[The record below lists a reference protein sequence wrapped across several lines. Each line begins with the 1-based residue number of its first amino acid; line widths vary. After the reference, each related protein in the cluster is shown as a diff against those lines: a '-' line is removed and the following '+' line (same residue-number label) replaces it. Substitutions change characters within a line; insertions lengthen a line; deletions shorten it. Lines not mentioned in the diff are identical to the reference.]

1 MADPVPSLPLNIP
14 DKPILSTAEVISLAE
29 VAAKRA
35 EKFGKLIDT
44 LESGVTQRAA
54 EAAESLA
61 RAGFDP
67 KDQAAAADKAAAK
80 LRREV
85 VENSTDARWSHLKE
99 LNAAADSLATTAQLW
114 ASPVTVLARSGL
126 GTPER
131 SAYQQQLDGS
141 GIVEL
146 KNAALLA
153 VATNNKVL
161 GAALVAILDRM
172 PARSRPFSAQDLAD
186 KLVGAET
193 RQVQDAIT
201 AVKLAAQRAI
211 NRNREWEA
219 GKVRPL
225 ARVKMALNTNKK
237 EA

>member
-1 MADPVPSLPLNIP
+1 M
-14 DKPILSTAEVISLAE
+14 LAA

-35 EKFGKLIDT
+35 EKFGELMDR
-44 LESGVTQRAA
+44 LGAGVTLRAA
-54 EAAESLA
+54 DAAESLA

-85 VENSTDARWSHLKE
+85 AENSTDARWSHLKE

-172 PARSRPFSAQDLAD
+172 PARSRPFSARALAD
-186 KLVGAET
+186 RLVGADT
-193 RQVQDAIT
+193 RQGQDAIT
-201 AVKLAAQRAI
+201 AGKLAAQRAI

-225 ARVKMALNTNKK
+225 DRVKMALNVNKK